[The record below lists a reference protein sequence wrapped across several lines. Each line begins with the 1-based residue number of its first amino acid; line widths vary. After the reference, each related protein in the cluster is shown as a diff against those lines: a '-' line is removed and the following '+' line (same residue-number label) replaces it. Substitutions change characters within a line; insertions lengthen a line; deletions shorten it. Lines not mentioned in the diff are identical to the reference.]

1 MCGVTEMPPIRPA
14 RGRTR
19 RGGALAV
26 IALAAIGCLAL
37 VAPSA
42 QAQTEHRTQNRFG
55 NAPAISTI
63 CHFNRGPRS
72 GTKLDYAQM
81 GYRPLPVGSF
91 CQDGAG
97 STGIIVAYATP
108 AVPPGTGY
116 GNHPIYHPAPG
127 LPPRAADGG
136 APGALRHRE
145 FRVESYP
152 TAPPGGG
159 PSPPPAVAAG
169 PHPVG
174 SAPPTAS
181 VPPAPV
187 ARPYSG
193 TAPARRR
200 AVPQV
205 DRALSHDLV
214 RTAIADDQI
223 DTREV
228 YVAATNAPLVRGV
241 RADPQAVTV
250 ITLGRIAPTFIGTW
264 LARLQGLIEQGRIES
279 PAVLALRVRSL
290 LVEVNAMGSLIGVTP
305 CAAATYN
312 CL

>member
-1 MCGVTEMPPIRPA
+1 MCGVREMPPIRPA

-26 IALAAIGCLAL
+26 IALAAIGCLAPG
-37 VAPSA
+37 APSA
-42 QAQTEHRTQNRFG
+42 QAQTEHTTQNRFG

-116 GNHPIYHPAPG
+116 GNHPIYRPAPG

-159 PSPPPAVAAG
+159 PSPPPAVARSEEHTSELQS
-169 PHPVG
+169 PDH
-174 SAPPTAS
+174 
-181 VPPAPV
+181 
-187 ARPYSG
+187 
-193 TAPARRR
+193 
-200 AVPQV
+200 
-205 DRALSHDLV
+205 LV
-214 RTAIADDQI
+214 C
-223 DTREV
+223 
-228 YVAATNAPLVRGV
+228 
-241 RADPQAVTV
+241 
-250 ITLGRIAPTFIGTW
+250 
-264 LARLQGLIEQGRIES
+264 RL
-279 PAVLALRVRSL
+279 
-290 LVEVNAMGSLIGVTP
+290 
-305 CAAATYN
+305 
-312 CL
+312 